1 MPETETVVISV
12 SCEVSTEVSG
22 ISVTVVMQD
31 ADAVIIAA
39 EVMSVTV
46 TDAAG
51 TVDTADDDASVTAVV
66 LADGGAVTGS
76 GSVSGAGSVS

>member
-51 TVDTADDDASVTAVV
+51 TVDTADDDALFNNISLYCNGIIT
-66 LADGGAVTGS
+66 L
-76 GSVSGAGSVS
+76 

>member
-1 MPETETVVISV
+1 MPETDTVVISV

-66 LADGGAVTGS
+66 LAAGGAVTGS
-76 GSVSGAGSVS
+76 GSDAGS